1 MAKAQS
7 TTKLKTA
14 LKKAPK
20 KAALATKLTRKSTK
34 IQYLEKYTTASI
46 VSYLAEKHNLS
57 NKQMKLIIESYYDVM
72 STGVKNGE
80 RVPLEKI
87 GKIYYHVR
95 PAQKARKGRNPR
107 TGEEVDIPAKRA
119 MKVPKFS
126 FSKSFKESILKVR
139 ARKS

>member
-34 IQYLEKYTTASI
+34 IQYLEKYTIASI
-46 VSYLAEKHNLS
+46 VDYLAEKHNLP
-57 NKQMKLIIESYYDVM
+57 NKQMKLIIESFYDVI

-80 RVPLEKI
+80 RVPLGKI
-87 GKIYYHVR
+87 GKIYYSVR
-95 PAQKARKGRNPR
+95 PARKARKGRNPR